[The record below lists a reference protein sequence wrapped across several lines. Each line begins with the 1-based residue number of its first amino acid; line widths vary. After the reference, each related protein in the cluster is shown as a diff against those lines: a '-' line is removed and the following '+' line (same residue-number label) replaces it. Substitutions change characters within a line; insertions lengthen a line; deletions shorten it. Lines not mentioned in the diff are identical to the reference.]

1 MKRKKITEL
10 SQTHGKLEQK
20 EYKTLEQVWGN
31 DGYEKYKTLDE
42 SEYLDYLKN
51 LNKSD
56 LQTHASKIG
65 LLPVESKE
73 LLIKKLIK
81 EFKIYASK
89 FKIPKQDT
97 KDIKLSKEIKDILSE
112 GK

>member
-10 SQTHGKLEQK
+10 SQTHGKLEQR
-20 EYKTLEQVWGN
+20 EYKTLDQVWGS
-31 DGYEKYKTLDE
+31 DGTEKYKTLDE
-42 SEYLDYLKN
+42 NEYLNFLKN

-56 LQTHASKIG
+56 LQTHAGKVG

-73 LLIKKLIK
+73 LLIKKLLK

-89 FKIPKQDT
+89 YKIPKQDSDNT
-97 KDIKLSKEIKDILSE
+97 KLNKEIKDILSE